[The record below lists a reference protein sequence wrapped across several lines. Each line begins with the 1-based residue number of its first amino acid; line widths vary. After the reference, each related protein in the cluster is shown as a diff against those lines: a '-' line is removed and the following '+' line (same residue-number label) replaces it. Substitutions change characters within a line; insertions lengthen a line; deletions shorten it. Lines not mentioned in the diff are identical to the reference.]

1 MLTVLRVE
9 PRAPLVL
16 GKCFTTERHIP
27 ALTVKFFM
35 SYLNPETSLLRETK
49 QQHQEVLVTTTL
61 ISVLDLV
68 FSQAGRSFISS
79 SHLVSLLFA

>member
-35 SYLNPETSLLRETK
+35 SYLNPETSLFRETK
-49 QQHQEVLVTTTL
+49 Q
-61 ISVLDLV
+61 
-68 FSQAGRSFISS
+68 
-79 SHLVSLLFA
+79 